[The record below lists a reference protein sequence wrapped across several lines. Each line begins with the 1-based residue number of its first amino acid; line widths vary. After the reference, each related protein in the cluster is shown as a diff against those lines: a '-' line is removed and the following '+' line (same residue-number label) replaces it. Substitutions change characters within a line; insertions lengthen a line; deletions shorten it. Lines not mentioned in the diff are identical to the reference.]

1 MSIHKKAEKAVQQLE
16 NLLAE
21 TWTKDQEKEARKII
35 EDAMVG
41 GIKEACSVSK
51 QVVTECCSADQDMAH
66 KLNEKIKLAREA
78 LIANLN
84 SLR

>member
-1 MSIHKKAEKAVQQLE
+1 MSIQKKAESAVGQLE

-21 TWTKDQEKEARKII
+21 HWTTEQEIAARKII
-35 EDAMVG
+35 ENVMGQA
-41 GIKEACSVSK
+41 IKEACAVSK
-51 QVVTECCSADQDMAH
+51 KVVTECCSADQDMAH
-66 KLNEKIKLAREA
+66 KLNEEIKLARKA